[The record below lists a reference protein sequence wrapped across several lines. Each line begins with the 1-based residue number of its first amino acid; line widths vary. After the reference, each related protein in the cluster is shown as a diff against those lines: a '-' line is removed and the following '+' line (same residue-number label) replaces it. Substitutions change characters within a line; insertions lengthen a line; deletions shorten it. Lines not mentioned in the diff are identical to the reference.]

1 MSLTGYIRP
10 LENIN
15 VGNLRDKTRKNK
27 SALIKLAYLCT
38 NGFLYR
44 G

>member
-10 LENIN
+10 SENIN
-15 VGNLRDKTRKNK
+15 VGNLRDKNRKK
-27 SALIKLAYLCT
+27 KAFRKLAYLCI